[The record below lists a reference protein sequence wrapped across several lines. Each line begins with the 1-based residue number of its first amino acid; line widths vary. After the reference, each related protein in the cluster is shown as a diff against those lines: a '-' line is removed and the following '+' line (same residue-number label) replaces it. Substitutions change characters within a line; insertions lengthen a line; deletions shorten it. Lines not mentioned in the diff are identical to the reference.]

1 MKMQEKFIKVCPK
14 TIFIFLSTYLLF
26 SICSCRAQEFHANYF
41 IPKGYTGFVNIIF
54 NDSASHNKVI
64 KNGNTYTYF
73 ITGDPKRFS
82 ISSKE
87 PESSNYVESYFYY
100 SIDSLLEIPNGTSTN
115 SDLSQIF
122 LQASAS
128 KPSSKDGNGDKMVRI
143 HQFYVADH
151 PYRNQEFYTKYPDLE
166 NDFCE

>member
-1 MKMQEKFIKVCPK
+1 MKMEEKFIKVQSN
-14 TIFIFLSTYLLF
+14 TTYILFGICLLF
-26 SICSCRAQEFHANYF
+26 SICSCGAQEFHANYF

-64 KNGNTYTYF
+64 KNGKTYTYF

-82 ISSKE
+82 VSSKE
-87 PESSNYVESYFYY
+87 PESGNYTESNFYY
-100 SIDSLLEIPNGTSTN
+100 SSDTLLEIPNITSTN
-115 SDLSQIF
+115 SHLSQIF

-128 KPSSKDGNGDKMVRI
+128 RVSSKGDKSDKMVRI

-151 PYRNQEFYTKYPDLE
+151 PYRNQEFYKKFPDLE
-166 NDFCE
+166 NDCC